1 MIHYLATWFDADGEI
16 IDETTISAANLA
28 AALRMALHH
37 IDAAP
42 GAVAVHL
49 DVSEEAA

>member
-16 IDETTISAANLA
+16 VSETMVEAANLT
-28 AALRMALHH
+28 AALRIALHH